1 MTPRQVENWRAKYGP
16 WALVTGATAGIGAHF
31 ARELARRGLNV
42 VVNARHRDDVEGVA
56 CNLGEQF
63 GVETRAAVA
72 DLSRRDDVRA
82 LIAAV
87 ADLEIGLVIQNA
99 GTMTLGAMCVADIDT
114 ELEVAALHIDSTLML
129 SRALIP
135 PMRERG
141 RGGFVIVSS
150 TMGAFA
156 APFAAN
162 AAATKGW
169 QRQFGIAL
177 AHELRGSGVD
187 VLVLCPALTDTRA
200 IRRLDFRALGKS
212 PMPVEVPVRA
222 ALDALGRRTLVT
234 VGRTNALAGALLG
247 VLPRTCVARL
257 VGRYLRRLARD
268 NATSR

>member
-1 MTPRQVENWRAKYGP
+1 MTPQRVESWRAKFGP

-42 VVNARHRDDVEGVA
+42 VVNARQRDDVEGVA
-56 CNLGEQF
+56 QNLAEQF
-63 GVETRAAVA
+63 GIETRAAVA
-72 DLSRRDDVRA
+72 DLSRPGDVRA
-82 LIAAV
+82 LLDGV

-99 GTMTLGAMCVADIDT
+99 GTMTLGALCEADIDA
-114 ELEVAALHIDSTLML
+114 ERGVAALHVESTLML
-129 SRALIP
+129 AHALVP

-141 RGGFVIVSS
+141 RGGLVIVSS

-156 APFAAN
+156 APSAAN

-177 AHELRGSGVD
+177 AEELRGSGVN

-200 IRRLDFRALGKS
+200 IRRLNFRALGKR
-212 PMPVEVPVRA
+212 PMPVDVPVRA

-234 VGRTNALAGALLG
+234 VGGANALAGALLG
-247 VLPRTCVARL
+247 LLPRTWVARI
-257 VGRYLRRLARD
+257 VRRYLRRLSID
-268 NATSR
+268 NPSPR